1 MIARTAAFE
10 PASEL
15 QRGAE
20 LLVKHWILAVPTAVA
35 SLIFAVIVIFSVLS
49 VIAST
54 VLGGATGGHI
64 GTGLGFGTGVLV
76 ALVLIFAG
84 MVAIYVAQAMVIAA
98 APGVYEDRPPDLGAA
113 FAVTLRRLPDLF
125 VALVATFALALVP
138 AILCFVL
145 IGFPLLLVLGYFLM
159 YVPAAV
165 VVGNE
170 GGIEA
175 ISTSFRLTTQHLSE
189 SIIGWLGLIAALI
202 AGYIANSIAIHLPLI
217 NLLAAFA
224 IGGFTHAYAALI
236 TVRFYLAL
244 RNAPP
249 PLALQQFAPPPPPI
263 GGPPSISP

>member
-1 MIARTAAFE
+1 
-10 PASEL
+10 
-15 QRGAE
+15 
-20 LLVKHWILAVPTAVA
+20 
-35 SLIFAVIVIFSVLS
+35 LIFMVIIIFSVLS

-64 GTGLGFGTGVLV
+64 GTGLGFGTGLLVGLVLV
-76 ALVLIFAG
+76 LLGI
-84 MVAIYVAQAMVIAA
+84 VAIYVAQAMVVAA
-98 APGVYEDRPPDLGAA
+98 APGVYEGRPPDLGAA
-113 FAVTLRRLPDLF
+113 FAVTLRRLPDLC
-125 VALVATFALALVP
+125 VALLATFALAIIP

-170 GGIEA
+170 GGIAA
-175 ISTSFRLTTQHLSE
+175 IATSFRITTQRFNE

-202 AGYIANSIAIHLPLI
+202 AGYIANSVAIHLPLI

-244 RNAPP
+244 RSDLP
-249 PLALQQFAPPPPPI
+249 PLAPQQLAPPPPPV
-263 GGPPSISP
+263 GGPPSVVQ